1 MASAVYPG
9 GDVMAWTKAKQ
20 EAWFD
25 GYDAG
30 YAAAL
35 RTIRRDV
42 GADFGFPGA
51 VEEGKRL
58 MKMDDW
64 ERFNAP
70 DISFTRPKKK
80 KPRKLSKWQKFVKAK
95 SKLPRFKYKTG
106 KRKGM
111 VNMKAVA
118 AAWKK
123 VPKSKK

>member
-1 MASAVYPG
+1 MASTLYTG
-9 GDVMAWTKAKQ
+9 GDVM
-20 EAWFD
+20 
-25 GYDAG
+25 
-30 YAAAL
+30 
-35 RTIRRDV
+35 V
-42 GADFGFPGA
+42 
-51 VEEGKRL
+51 
-58 MKMDDW
+58 MDDYQRGFADGFSEGW
-64 ERFNAP
+64 DRRSLVGTGP
-70 DISFTRPKKK
+70 STRDAAFPYEKRQAKKRVK